1 MCAGEG
7 CFRYSRS
14 RNRTAGW
21 GSYLYRWPDFVG
33 NLSALYPDIRGSLLM
48 RFDRSRCF
56 DAVFSFSR
64 RLYWD
69 HGRVDARLESR
80 PQVVRRARVPN
91 TPCAIVFSF
100 QTMLRLI
107 VGRT

>member
-56 DAVFSFSR
+56 DAVFFFRFRAGFIGTTDAWTPVLNPVPKSYDVHVYQTPRARLCSPSR
-64 RLYWD
+64 R
-69 HGRVDARLESR
+69 
-80 PQVVRRARVPN
+80 
-91 TPCAIVFSF
+91 C
-100 QTMLRLI
+100 
-107 VGRT
+107 